1 MIHAAARHLGCLST
15 RSSRT
20 NIISGTSRSSYISSK
35 TLSTPIVRGNITC
48 RINFPT
54 TITASSRRTMMMSSK
69 PPPPP
74 PQKLSVAA
82 AAKTAAGSGKGPG
95 FTAAT
100 TPYIKD
106 RGPVSWPSLFLVAIA
121 ASSLV
126 AYYNIERER
135 RLESAMGRVVSSES
149 GGWTPNPDTMAPRK
163 FKLTKWGWFPEDD
176 GFGPCKCLLRRLK
189 YQVTHYIL
197 FNLFFSFS
205 HFRFLLNYIYIY
217 MYIYI
222 LFFIITTT
230 II

>member
-20 NIISGTSRSSYISSK
+20 RIIFGTSRSSHISSTT
-35 TLSTPIVRGNITC
+35 TLSKPIVSGNVTC
-48 RINFPT
+48 RIKFPT
-54 TITASSRRTMMMSSK
+54 TITASSHRTMMMSSK

-106 RGPVSWPSLFLVAIA
+106 RGPVSWPSLFLVGIA
-121 ASSLV
+121 AASLV

-176 GFGPCKCLLRRLK
+176 GFGPCKYLLQRLK
-189 YQVTHYIL
+189 YQSLTI
-197 FNLFFSFS
+197 FFLTYFFFLSFS
-205 HFRFLLNYIYIY
+205 VPS
-217 MYIYI
+217 
-222 LFFIITTT
+222 
-230 II
+230 